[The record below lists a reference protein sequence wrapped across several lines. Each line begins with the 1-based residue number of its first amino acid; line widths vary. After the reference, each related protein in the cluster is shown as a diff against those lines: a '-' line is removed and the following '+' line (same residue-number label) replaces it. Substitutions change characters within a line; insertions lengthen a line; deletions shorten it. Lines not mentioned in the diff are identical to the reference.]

1 MTVCRRLLLAAA
13 FCLAPAA
20 SRAVSVP
27 LPVEGSTLNLTV
39 FIQTQA
45 LLNENGSPDGQS
57 PSYDVFVRRSRLQ
70 VNGDIGKSF
79 SYYFQV
85 DNTNFGKFG
94 NFTGRLIVQDAW
106 VGWVPTGNTGP
117 TVVYL
122 EGGIVYL
129 PVSRGVLTSSASQ
142 PTAEGHPDLYR
153 GFSSS
158 FYSAN
163 RTTGVQVRGWALGK
177 RLGFRGGVYEGVQP
191 TAADPGLNP
200 HRVPAVGGFVNFNIL
215 GSEEGSFLYQSIYFA
230 KDPILSISLSGS
242 YQSRAIR
249 VPKGVTDQREI
260 ASTLFLDYPLSEQQ
274 ELVFMLAGYG
284 YGNGTAPGTPAS
296 ASPSTSASAIGS
308 SGRTCL
314 TSISIPR
321 TVPQTAAPLPSSARR
336 STPPTAATSAAA
348 STPP

>member
-106 VGWVPTGNTGP
+106 VGWAPTGNTGP

-122 EGGIVYL
+122 EGGLVCL
-129 PVSRGVLTSSASQ
+129 AVSRGVLPTSASQ

-153 GFSSS
+153 AFSSS
-158 FYSAN
+158 CYSAN

-284 YGNGTAPGTPAS
+284 YGNGTGSRDTGIGVAVDLGFRYRFVRPYLSYEYFDSSDCPTDGSATPVQ
-296 ASPSTSASAIGS
+296 
-308 SGRTCL
+308 C
-314 TSISIPR
+314 
-321 TVPQTAAPLPSSARR
+321 AAG
-336 STPPTAATSAAA
+336 PTADTRK
-348 STPP
+348 